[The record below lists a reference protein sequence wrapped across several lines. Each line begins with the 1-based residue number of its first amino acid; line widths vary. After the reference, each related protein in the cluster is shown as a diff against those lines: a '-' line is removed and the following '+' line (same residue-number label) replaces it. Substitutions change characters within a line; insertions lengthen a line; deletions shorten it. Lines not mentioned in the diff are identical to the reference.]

1 MLPPMMGGSQHPQ
14 APSPP
19 SAPSGPARVRGGRL
33 EFLDAL
39 RGIAA
44 MSVAVQHGAELVWPS
59 YLRWSVEVFRPGEC
73 GVLVFFL
80 CSGFIIP
87 ASLERYDDLRRF
99 WISRAFRLYPLY
111 WMVIGG
117 ILVLHLAR
125 DLYPVPSALGAG
137 GLLVNLTMVQYFASV
152 PLIIGASWTL
162 AYEMC
167 FYLGCSILFL
177 AGVHRRSSPIALTLV
192 GVTLVGATVLPWL
205 AVNGHVP
212 SRRAIVL
219 AGLLAAAVIAGLA
232 WCTRDRGWPTRIAIA
247 GLCAVTISLVINRPE
262 SFWFAMLLFATMFTG
277 TVLYRWHSGHVPGW
291 IAGAVVLLAAMTGA
305 VGSYL
310 NVDDTIATQLASAH
324 HTWRPEA
331 LTYVIAL
338 AAFCGALALR
348 TRAFPRPLIYL
359 GTISY
364 SVYLVHA
371 VVIHVVP
378 HVNSPVLTVITW
390 IAVVVLVSSVTYHLV
405 EKPAQDLGHRL
416 ARRIAPRGPAH
427 TARDRSPVAGPAAAA
442 PDAVGD

>member
-1 MLPPMMGGSQHPQ
+1 MLPRMKGGSQRPP

-19 SAPSGPARVRGGRL
+19 PVPPGPARMRRGRL

-44 MSVAVQHGAELVWPS
+44 MSVAVQHGAELIWPS
-59 YLRWSVEVFRPGEC
+59 YLRWSVEVFRPGEF
-73 GVLVFFL
+73 GVFVFFL

-99 WISRAFRLYPLY
+99 WISRVFRLYPLY
-111 WMVIGG
+111 WTVIGG
-117 ILVLHLAR
+117 ILVLHLTR
-125 DLYPVPSALGAG
+125 SLFPVPDALGVS
-137 GLLVNLTMVQYFASV
+137 GLLVNLTMVQNFTSV

-177 AGVHRRSSPIALTLV
+177 AGVHRRSSPVALALLGATLV
-192 GVTLVGATVLPWL
+192 GGTLLPSL
-205 AVNGHVP
+205 AVSGHVP
-212 SRRAIVL
+212 GRRALAL
-219 AGLLAAAVIAGLA
+219 AGLLGAAIIAGLA
-232 WCTRDRGWPTRIAIA
+232 WRARNRGWPTLVAIA
-247 GLCAVTISLVINRPE
+247 GLCMLTFSLVINRPE

-291 IAGAVVLLAAMTGA
+291 HAGAVVLLTAVAGV
-305 VGSYL
+305 VGSYI
-310 NVDDTIATQLASAH
+310 NVEDTIATQLANAH

-331 LTYVIAL
+331 LTYVTAL
-338 AAFCGALALR
+338 VAFGGALALR

-371 VVIHVVP
+371 VVIYVVP
-378 HVNSPVLTVITW
+378 RLDNPVLTIVTW
-390 IAVVVLVSSVTYHLV
+390 IAVVVSVSSITYHLV

-416 ARRIAPRGPAH
+416 ARRIAPRRPAH
-427 TARDRSPVAGPAAAA
+427 APQVASPRPRPAAAA
-442 PDAVGD
+442 DAVGD

>member
-1 MLPPMMGGSQHPQ
+1 MLPRMRLGSRN
-14 APSPP
+14 SPAR
-19 SAPSGPARVRGGRL
+19 SIAAGPARVRRGRL

-44 MSVAVQHGAELVWPS
+44 MSVAVQHGAELIWPS
-59 YLRWSVEVFRPGEC
+59 YLRWSLEVFRPGEF
-73 GVLVFFL
+73 GVFLFFL

-99 WISRAFRLYPLY
+99 WISRVFRLYPLY
-111 WMVIGG
+111 WTVIGG

-125 DLYPVPSALGAG
+125 SLYPVPDALGTG
-137 GLLVNLTMVQYFASV
+137 GLLVNLTMVQYFART

-177 AGVHRRSSPIALTLV
+177 SGIHRRSSLIALAV
-192 GVTLVGATVLPWL
+192 IGATLIGGTLLPAL
-205 AVNGHVP
+205 AVGGHLP
-212 SRRAIVL
+212 TSRLIALMGLLGVAVL
-219 AGLLAAAVIAGLA
+219 AAVV
-232 WCTRDRGWPTRIAIA
+232 WSTRASDWPTRIAIA
-247 GLCAVTISLVINRPE
+247 GLCAVTIPLVVDRPD
-262 SFWFAMLLFATMFTG
+262 SFFFAMLLFATMFTG
-277 TVLYRWHSGHVPGW
+277 TVLYRWHSGHVSGRT
-291 IAGAVVLLAAMTGA
+291 AAAVVVLAAAAAA
-305 VGSYL
+305 VGSYV
-310 NVDDTIATQLASAH
+310 NVKDTIATELAGAH

-331 LTYVIAL
+331 LTYL
-338 AAFCGALALR
+338 AAMAVFCGALALR

-378 HVNSPVLTVITW
+378 RLDNPVLTIAAW
-390 IAVVVLVSSVTYHLV
+390 IALVVLVSAITYRLV

-416 ARRIAPRGPAH
+416 ARRVA
-427 TARDRSPVAGPAAAA
+427 ARSTAA
-442 PDAVGD
+442 PVSAPAVSAPATPPTSAR